1 MIITISVRGNKR
13 RRTLQGYAQVSN
25 EEEDGTAAKDV
36 ESKWVKL
43 ETWEK

>member
-1 MIITISVRGNKR
+1 VYAEIRDDAR
-13 RRTLQGYAQVSN
+13 YRGYAQVSN